1 MEVFRR
7 EIMPAVML
15 TCLKTDKFKTGY
27 ISINLLTQLTRENA
41 PVTALVPKVLSRGT
55 KTYPDI
61 KSLSRAMCGMFGA
74 RINPAVRKFGE
85 IQAVGFT
92 GSFINDSFVPEGE
105 HLLERVT
112 ELMGEML
119 LSPETRGGL
128 LLPSYTESEKEK
140 LLESI
145 RGRVNDKRGYAL
157 LRMLENMCCYEDYSV
172 PAYGFED
179 ECESVNYKKLTRR
192 WKELLAQAPVEIFF
206 CGSAEPERVERAFRE
221 ALLNLPR
228 GEIDYEMGTDIR
240 MNSVEERERVF
251 TEEMDVNQGKLS
263 VGFRLGE
270 CMEDPDFAA
279 IRVFNAVYGGCLT
292 SKLFMNVREKLSLA
306 YYAGSSV
313 DIHKGIMCVNSGIEF
328 DKYDAALSEI
338 FAQLDA
344 VRRGEIT
351 DEELENAKRSLA
363 TDLRTTMDSQAGLEY
378 FCLAH
383 MLEGVECLPD
393 EMAGLVE
400 LVTKQDV
407 IDIAGSVECDA
418 VYFLRGEE

>member
-27 ISINLLTQLTRENA
+27 ISVNLLTQLTRENA
-41 PVTALVPKVLSRGT
+41 PITALVPKVLSRGT
-55 KTYPDI
+55 RNYPDI
-61 KSLSRAMCGMFGA
+61 KSLSAALCGMYGA
-74 RINPAVRKFGE
+74 RINPSVRKFGE
-85 IQAVGFT
+85 IQSAGFT
-92 GSFINDSFVPEGE
+92 GSFINGSFAPGGE
-105 HLLERVT
+105 DLLGSIT
-112 ELMGEML
+112 SLMGEML

-145 RGRVNDKRGYAL
+145 RGRVNDKRSYAL

-172 PAYGFED
+172 PAYGFET

-192 WKELLAQAPVEIFF
+192 WKDLLAQSPVEIFF
-206 CGSAEPERVERAFRE
+206 CGNAEPESVESALRE
-221 ALLNLPR
+221 TLLNLPR
-228 GEIDYEMGTDIR
+228 AEIDYEIGTDIR
-240 MNSVEERERVF
+240 MNSVEERERFF
-251 TEEMDVNQGKLS
+251 TEELDVNQGKLS

-270 CMEDPDFAA
+270 CMEEPDLAA

-292 SKLFMNVREKLSLA
+292 SKLFMNVRERLSLA
-306 YYAGSSV
+306 YYASSSV

-328 DKYDAALSEI
+328 DKYDAALTEI
-338 FAQLDA
+338 FEQLDA
-344 VRRGEIT
+344 IRRGEIT
-351 DEELENAKRSLA
+351 DEELENAKKSLA
-363 TDLRTTMDSQAGLEY
+363 TDLRTTMDSQPGLEY

-383 MLEGVECLPD
+383 TLEGVECLPD

-400 LVTKQDV
+400 MVTKQDV
-407 IDIAGSVECDA
+407 VDIANSVECDA